1 MARTD
6 EEADIDHVSHNEG
19 NKTFAPYLNGGIL
32 ASDSRPYRDKGDCP
46 CLPRSRSSCRFSTA
60 VTQLDFTGPYQF
72 FFRTPDVTV
81 IVASMDGRTITA
93 NGLTYAELADLRA
106 IERCDVL
113 CVPGGNCVPAMEDND
128 FLDEL
133 RRLAATAGYL
143 TSGCTGSLI
152 LGAAGLIV
160 GKHAACHWAW
170 RDMLSLFGAIP
181 DAGRV
186 VRDGNV
192 ITGGGVTAG
201 IDFALT
207 VIAELRGDE
216 VAQSIQLG
224 LEYAPVPPFD
234 AGRPEL
240 APPAVLAATKDRMA
254 PTLSANRP
262 RVERIAAQVRDHLGE
277 GGFRAA

>member
-1 MARTD
+1 MPTPLTIVMPIFD
-6 EEADIDHVSHNEG
+6 G
-19 NKTFAPYLNGGIL
+19 
-32 ASDSRPYRDKGDCP
+32 
-46 CLPRSRSSCRFSTA
+46 

-143 TSGCTGSLI
+143 TSVCTGSLI

-207 VIAELRGDE
+207 VIAELTDPE
-216 VAQSIQLG
+216 TAQAIQLQI
-224 LEYAPVPPFD
+224 EYAPAPPFD
-234 AGRPEL
+234 AGSPET
-240 APPAVLAATKDRMA
+240 APPAILARLRERNAAMA
-254 PTLSANRP
+254 AR
-262 RVERIAAQVRDHLGE
+262 RRDAVEAA
-277 GGFRAA
+277 A